1 MPEDCNLSKKEP
13 TMKFFSANIE
23 SLRELYRN
31 QLRMLLS
38 AEEQITEALPTM
50 IEKATDVQLK
60 QALQSH
66 LQETRVHVTRLQ
78 HILNEEIHSDEPIKC
93 KVLAALVAEAEDM
106 LKDATDT
113 SVRDAALIA
122 AAQRVEHY
130 EIASYGAVRRW
141 AQILGKSEQ
150 ASLLDKTI
158 KEEGH
163 ADQLLTSIADRVNVE
178 ADKAA

>member
-1 MPEDCNLSKKEP
+1 
-13 TMKFFSANIE
+13 MKLFSADLD
-23 SLRELYRN
+23 SLRDLYRN

-38 AEEQITEALPTM
+38 TEQQITEALPTM

-60 QALQSH
+60 QAFQSH
-66 LQETRVHVTRLQ
+66 LQETHVHVTRLQ
-78 HILNEEIHSDEPIKC
+78 DILREELREAEPIKC
-93 KVLAALVAEAEDM
+93 KVLSALVSEAEDM
-106 LKDATDT
+106 IKDATDLT
-113 SVRDAALIA
+113 VRDVALIA

-141 AQILGKSEQ
+141 AQILGEAEQ
-150 ASLLDKTI
+150 AALLDQTI

-163 ADQLLTSIADRVNVE
+163 ADHLLTSIADRVNVE

>member
-1 MPEDCNLSKKEP
+1 
-13 TMKFFSANIE
+13 MKLFSADLD
-23 SLRELYRN
+23 SLRDLYRN

-38 AEEQITEALPTM
+38 TEQQITEALPTM

-60 QALQSH
+60 QAFQSH

-78 HILNEEIHSDEPIKC
+78 DILREELRETEPIKC
-93 KVLAALVAEAEDM
+93 KVLSALVTEAEDM
-106 LKDATDT
+106 IKDATDLT
-113 SVRDAALIA
+113 VRDVALIA

-141 AQILGKSEQ
+141 AQILGEAEQ
-150 ASLLDKTI
+150 AALLDQTI
-158 KEEGH
+158 QEEGH
-163 ADQLLTSIADRVNVE
+163 ADHLLTSISDRVNVE